1 MLRLRN
7 NRTILVTPLIACLA
21 FILACDESLPPRNDP
36 SRLFRGSADT
46 KYSLL
51 WNENALRIG
60 INIVNIY
67 DETIQ
72 TSVNMV
78 GTVKISLVRNK
89 IYQKTITMNVSNLVS
104 TKFYNSLTKELT
116 LDPGDSIRFIYTWNF
131 VDDNDDNLPQDVF
144 HYYGDVSCPGR
155 SLANSESFLISG
167 SFQIIEKLGT
177 FPLNP
182 VVFNLCYVSKYMSAH
197 DCPAPP
203 TECAQR

>member
-1 MLRLRN
+1 MLGLRN
-7 NRTILVTPLIACLA
+7 KQTILVASLIACLA
-21 FILACDESLPPRNDP
+21 FFLACDESLPPRNDP

-60 INIVNIY
+60 VNIVNIY

-78 GTVKISLVRNK
+78 GTLKVTLVRNK
-89 IYQKTITMNVSNLVS
+89 TYEKTINLNVSNLVK
-104 TKFYNSLTKELT
+104 TKSYNSSTNELT

-131 VDDNDDNLPQDVF
+131 VDDHDVNLPLDVF
-144 HYYGDVSCPGR
+144 HYDADVSCPGR
-155 SLANSESFLISG
+155 FLAHSESFLISG

-177 FPLNP
+177 FPLDP
-182 VVFNLCYVSKYMSAH
+182 VVFSLCYVSKYMSAH

-203 TECAQR
+203 TECSR